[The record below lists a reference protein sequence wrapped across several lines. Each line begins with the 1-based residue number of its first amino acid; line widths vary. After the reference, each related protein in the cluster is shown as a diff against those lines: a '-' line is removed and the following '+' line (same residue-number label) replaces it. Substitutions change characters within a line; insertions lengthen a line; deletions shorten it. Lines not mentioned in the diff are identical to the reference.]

1 MLGRKVAVIGESLS
15 DLPAFEAAHVS
26 FAMGS
31 GSSIVRNKSSM
42 VLIDNNFESCIKAL
56 LRGRT
61 STQMLSAS
69 SSSRLP

>member
-42 VLIDNNFESCIKAL
+42 VLIDNNFES
-56 LRGRT
+56 
-61 STQMLSAS
+61 
-69 SSSRLP
+69 